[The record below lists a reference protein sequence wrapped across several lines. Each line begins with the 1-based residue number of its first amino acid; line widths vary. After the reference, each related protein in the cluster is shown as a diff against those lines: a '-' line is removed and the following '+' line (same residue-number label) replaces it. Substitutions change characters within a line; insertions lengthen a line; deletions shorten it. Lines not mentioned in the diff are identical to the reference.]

1 MVVDTLSS
9 YKRIVV
15 KVGSSLLVDGEQ
27 HQLKTSFLQMLAAE
41 LAALRDQH
49 HDIILVSSGAIALG
63 RDQIALSSRWQLR
76 HAQAAAAVGQIA
88 LAGAWTEALKKQGLV
103 AAQILLTMDDTENRR
118 RYLNARDTLGT
129 LLESHIIPII
139 NENDTVATQEIRF
152 GDNDRLAARV
162 AAMMEADLLV
172 LLSDVDGLY
181 DRPPHQQNAQHIP
194 LVESITK
201 DVQCMAGASQSGLGS
216 GGMMTKIDAGV
227 IATSSGCAM
236 IIASGLMPQPLS
248 YLQQGG
254 QHTLFLP
261 QTDALSARH
270 AWILGSLR
278 QHGWIKMDQ
287 GASDAIIQG
296 RSLLAVGVTEVNG
309 DFERGDSI
317 RLLGPEGQLL
327 AVGLA
332 GYDAQDM
339 RRIMGKQSQDIET
352 ILGPGERGALVHRDH
367 LVCKV

>member
-41 LAALRDQH
+41 LAALRDRH

-88 LAGAWTEALKKQGLV
+88 LAGAWTDALKKQGLV

-139 NENDTVATQEIRF
+139 NENDTVATEEIRF

-181 DRPPHQQNAQHIP
+181 DRPPHHQNAQHIP

-254 QHTLFLP
+254 QHTLFYLCSR
-261 QTDALSARH
+261 D
-270 AWILGSLR
+270 GD
-278 QHGWIKMDQ
+278 GWIK
-287 GASDAIIQG
+287 IIKAPQTHI
-296 RSLLAVGVTEVNG
+296 RRFIAVVTEVNETLNAG
-309 DFERGDSI
+309 IAFAPKQRFAGHMPMI
-317 RLLGPEGQLL
+317 REELR
-327 AVGLA
+327 AA
-332 GYDAQDM
+332 TQDT
-339 RRIMGKQSQDIET
+339 ET
-352 ILGPGERGALVHRDH
+352 NIIQ
-367 LVCKV
+367 